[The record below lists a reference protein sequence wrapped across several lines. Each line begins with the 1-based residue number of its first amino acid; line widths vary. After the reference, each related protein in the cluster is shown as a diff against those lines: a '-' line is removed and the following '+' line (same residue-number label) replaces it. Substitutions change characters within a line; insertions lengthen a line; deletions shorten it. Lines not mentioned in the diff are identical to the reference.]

1 MPQHVE
7 AFRQEVLPVGER
19 FDLDRLLLQRF
30 FFVLQRLGVPEWLI
44 ALLHLDLLD
53 MERLHL
59 DDWIWVKKRD
69 SLSRWL
75 G

>member
-7 AFRQEVLPVGER
+7 AFRQEVLPVGEK
-19 FDLDRLLLQRF
+19 FDLDGLLLLRF
-30 FFVLQRLGVPEWLI
+30 LFLLQGLGVQEWLI
-44 ALLHLDLLD
+44 ALLHPDLLD
-53 MERLHL
+53 MEWLHL
-59 DDWIWVKKRD
+59 DDQIWKERRD